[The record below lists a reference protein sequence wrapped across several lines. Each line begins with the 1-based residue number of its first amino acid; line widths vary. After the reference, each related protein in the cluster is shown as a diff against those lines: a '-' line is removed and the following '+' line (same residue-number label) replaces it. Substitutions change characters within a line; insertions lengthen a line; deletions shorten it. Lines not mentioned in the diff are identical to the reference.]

1 MLNYSFLACFSQYE
15 LHYSDAAYVTGFAPI
30 FPD

>member
-15 LHYSDAAYVTGFAPI
+15 LHYSDAAYV
-30 FPD
+30 